1 MGNTDMDSSS
11 LRVCLLILTLY
22 PADGFIHYILNRCLF
37 NSSDLKDIENI
48 YSYYYNKE
56 EFLRFSSS
64 SGKFVGYTEFGV
76 KTAELTNNDPEKMS
90 RRRAEKE
97 TFCKPNIDNDYST
110 ILTKSV
116 QPRVRVHSLEPSGG
130 NHPAMLICSVYD
142 FYPKKIKVSWLQD
155 QEEVSSDVT
164 STAEMEDGDW
174 FYQIHSYL
182 EYTPSISR
190 LLLPKGGRT
199 FWVLSLLLSDLLYW
213 SKIRWMGWAE
223 SSRVLPVFS
232 GAEVW
237 RENLLQGRTRQLK
250 GSSHH

>member
-1 MGNTDMDSSS
+1 MLPLSN
-11 LRVCLLILTLY
+11 
-22 PADGFIHYILNRCLF
+22 GFIHYILNRCLF

-64 SGKFVGYTEFGV
+64 SGKFVGYTELGV
-76 KTAELTNNDPEKMS
+76 KTAERANNDPEQMS
-90 RRRAEKE
+90 SRRAEKE
-97 TFCKPNIDNDYST
+97 TICKPNIDGDYST

-116 QPRVRVHSLEPSGG
+116 QPRVRVQSLEPSGG
-130 NHPAMLICSVYD
+130 NHPAMLICSIYD

-182 EYTPSISR
+182 EYTPRILYLSQEENSLQQSSSSTFYSQINKRGRNLKALMHSRSIH
-190 LLLPKGGRT
+190 
-199 FWVLSLLLSDLLYW
+199 V
-213 SKIRWMGWAE
+213 
-223 SSRVLPVFS
+223 
-232 GAEVW
+232 
-237 RENLLQGRTRQLK
+237 
-250 GSSHH
+250 

>member
-1 MGNTDMDSSS
+1 MS
-11 LRVCLLILTLY
+11 LKQTHENKVDQNISLQVLDHVRFHRNRSKFFILQGFSFLTAVIKLKNF
-22 PADGFIHYILNRCLF
+22 DGFIHYILNRCLF

-64 SGKFVGYTEFGV
+64 SGKFVGYTELGV
-76 KTAELTNNDPEKMS
+76 KTAERANNDPEQMS
-90 RRRAEKE
+90 SRRAEKE
-97 TFCKPNIDNDYST
+97 TICKPNIDGDYST

-116 QPRVRVHSLEPSGG
+116 QPRVRVQSLEPSGG
-130 NHPAMLICSVYD
+130 NHPAMLICSIYD

-182 EYTPSISR
+182 EYTIHVLQKYSCVVEVFMCTRSIH
-190 LLLPKGGRT
+190 
-199 FWVLSLLLSDLLYW
+199 VY
-213 SKIRWMGWAE
+213 
-223 SSRVLPVFS
+223 
-232 GAEVW
+232 
-237 RENLLQGRTRQLK
+237 
-250 GSSHH
+250 

>member
-1 MGNTDMDSSS
+1 MSGFTGTD
-11 LRVCLLILTLY
+11 LN
-22 PADGFIHYILNRCLF
+22 GFIHYILNRCLF

-64 SGKFVGYTEFGV
+64 SGKFVGYTELGV
-76 KTAELTNNDPEKMS
+76 KTAERANNDPEQMS
-90 RRRAEKE
+90 SRRAEKE
-97 TFCKPNIDNDYST
+97 TICKPNIDGDYST

-116 QPRVRVHSLEPSGG
+116 QPRVRVQSLEPSGG
-130 NHPAMLICSVYD
+130 NHPAMLICSIYD

-182 EYTPSISR
+182 EYTPSLELYSER
-190 LLLPKGGRT
+190 LLESTVPSEYFIYPRRKIVYSRAPHQ
-199 FWVLSLLLSDLLYW
+199 LSTV
-213 SKIRWMGWAE
+213 R
-223 SSRVLPVFS
+223 
-232 GAEVW
+232 
-237 RENLLQGRTRQLK
+237 
-250 GSSHH
+250 

>member
-11 LRVCLLILTLY
+11 LRVFLLILTLY

-64 SGKFVGYTEFGV
+64 SGKFVGYTEIGV
-76 KTAELTNNDPEKMS
+76 KTAELANNDPEKMS

-116 QPRVRVHSLEPSGG
+116 QPRVRVQSLEPSGG

-182 EYTPSISR
+182 EYTPRSGGKISCR
-190 LLLPKGGRT
+190 VEHISLKDPLITDWDPSMPESEKNKIAIGASGLILGL
-199 FWVLSLLLSDLLYW
+199 VLSLAGFVYYKRKTRGRILVP
-213 SKIRWMGWAE
+213 
-223 SSRVLPVFS
+223 SS
-232 GAEVW
+232 
-237 RENLLQGRTRQLK
+237 
-250 GSSHH
+250 

>member
-1 MGNTDMDSSS
+1 
-11 LRVCLLILTLY
+11 
-22 PADGFIHYILNRCLF
+22 FIHYILNRCLF

-64 SGKFVGYTEFGV
+64 SGKFVGYTELGV
-76 KTAELTNNDPEKMS
+76 KTAERANNDPEQMS
-90 RRRAEKE
+90 SRRAEKE
-97 TFCKPNIDNDYST
+97 TICKPNIDGDYST

-116 QPRVRVHSLEPSGG
+116 QPRVRVQSLEPSGG
-130 NHPAMLICSVYD
+130 NHPAMLICSIYD

-182 EYTPSISR
+182 EYTPRILYLSQEENSLQQSSSSTFYSQINKR
-190 LLLPKGGRT
+190 GRNA
-199 FWVLSLLLSDLLYW
+199 LLYAAK
-213 SKIRWMGWAE
+213 SA
-223 SSRVLPVFS
+223 VF
-232 GAEVW
+232 EVVMC
-237 RENLLQGRTRQLK
+237 TRMINV
-250 GSSHH
+250 